1 VTGTLTIT
9 VTIRPGGEFVSQSEL
24 RADCDAETAGQMMAA
39 AALEAEKAARNLS
52 EQYLAAGMADEAG
65 DMAEGWAIRMA
76 TGLAAA
82 RPIDPAGGPGG
93 LVYARLGPSREGG
106 DDVGR

>member
-24 RADCDAETAGQMMAA
+24 RADCD
-39 AALEAEKAARNLS
+39 AEKAARNLS